1 MWKKVCGLGGVFVQ
15 PLFVWPP
22 PLQKISALQRS
33 ESSSWFYRVGAD
45 IHLTRGSLW
54 TPSLPKKKKRIGE
67 RNWKPPKNLWSR
79 LMLWKQSSMAA
90 SCLMNRNDWH
100 SFFSFINMKSTK
112 TCLCFLREREKGAD
126 IDRLASFRSFSPL
139 HLLSPASSC
148 LSNRNW
154 FQLSV
159 LKVVSIP
166 KMHLEDRG
174 ETGRSGGA
182 TSIPLPFSE
191 LKTALLKRLF
201 PSQLARQTRRVRQNN
216 LKLYS
221 VLCCCCSDCVPRRLL
236 KSELKVNKTRSSC
249 A

>member
-1 MWKKVCGLGGVFVQ
+1 MKTVQ
-15 PLFVWPP
+15 YSCIMFDEQEPLAFFFLFFLLIWN
-22 PLQKISALQRS
+22 QQRPATV
-33 ESSSWFYRVGAD
+33 SW
-45 IHLTRGSLW
+45 
-54 TPSLPKKKKRIGE
+54 
-67 RNWKPPKNLWSR
+67 
-79 LMLWKQSSMAA
+79 
-90 SCLMNRNDWH
+90 
-100 SFFSFINMKSTK
+100 
-112 TCLCFLREREKGAD
+112 EREKGVD
-126 IDRLASFRSFSPL
+126 IDRLASFRSFSLL

-182 TSIPLPFSE
+182 TNILLFTVFFRTKNCLIKKVVPL
-191 LKTALLKRLF
+191 TAG
-201 PSQLARQTRRVRQNN
+201 TTNHRVRQNN

-221 VLCCCCSDCVPRRLL
+221 ALCCCCSDCIPRQLL